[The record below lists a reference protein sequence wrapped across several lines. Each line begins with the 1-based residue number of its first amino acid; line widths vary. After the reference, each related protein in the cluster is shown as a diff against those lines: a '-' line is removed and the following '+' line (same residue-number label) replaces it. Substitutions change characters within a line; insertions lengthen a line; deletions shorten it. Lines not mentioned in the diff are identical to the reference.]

1 MCWALE
7 QSLVFPGGSGDIS
20 RAGAEGAVGPARPRS
35 YGVGAYVD
43 IVACLSSTV
52 VFLLAAPGFSL
63 GVCPAPT
70 LCQGHVLPPG
80 SRTDRRPKPAQLQRS
95 SPCQGDW
102 SREEPVTQ
110 LRPIRAHE
118 IRAGRSLAVRGGGV
132 TFPLG
137 MSKKQAPNGCRL
149 FSVCSKILLK
159 YNLHLLKLTH
169 LSI

>member
-1 MCWALE
+1 MRSVCWALE

-80 SRTDRRPKPAQLQRS
+80 SRTTGGPSLSNCSAHLPAKAIG
-95 SPCQGDW
+95 P
-102 SREEPVTQ
+102 EK
-110 LRPIRAHE
+110 
-118 IRAGRSLAVRGGGV
+118 SLSHSLDQSELMRLAPGV
-132 TFPLG
+132 HW
-137 MSKKQAPNGCRL
+137 L
-149 FSVCSKILLK
+149 FEGEA
-159 YNLHLLKLTH
+159 
-169 LSI
+169 